1 MTALAIGGAIRRSG
15 LDDRFLLFVTVT
27 MALAVMTVVGVAA
40 VIMLLM
46 GDNTE
51 GAGGTLIAG
60 PIGAGIV
67 FGPMLIVG
75 LAVSIPVFAIVRR
88 LTGGEPARPVSAEY
102 AGVATAAAASVF
114 WVALLS
120 ILNGDG
126 AELVVGAVGVA
137 AIILAP
143 FVARWPIRTRRLPSG
158 PFFRNKR
165 CPLTSSPPATS
176 R

>member
-15 LDDRFLLFVTVT
+15 LDDRFMLFVTVT
-27 MALAVMTVVGVAA
+27 KALAVVTVVGVAA
-40 VIMLLM
+40 AIMLLM
-46 GDNTE
+46 GDTE